1 MEKIPFE
8 QFVAEIETSLSNYA
22 ESNDIDRQSI
32 KTWLILALRKFGKN
46 ICERNETIVEVKN
59 GRALLPETFKSLTIA
74 LKVETAPFEEKKD
87 KQLILE
93 RQYIE
98 NGAIWDT
105 LTLSYI
111 VDYCE
116 TKIVTE
122 KVFANKENHIIYDI
136 VPLSLEDHVNKGSVD
151 VDCFNMHPSIRNN
164 YPNRIS
170 INNRS
175 LSTNFSTGFVYLK
188 FNSLPQDEEGE
199 PAIPVI
205 TTGDIYNFLENEMK
219 WRIAESLIANNKA
232 SQGLT
237 QLYSTWKNESIRL
250 FTFAQAEAK
259 MGRGFSKD
267 WDRKMYR
274 QKLINRLRLG
284 L

>member
-32 KTWLILALRKFGKN
+32 KIWLIQALRKFGKN

-59 GRALLPETFKSLTIA
+59 SRALLPETFKSLTIA
-74 LKVETAPFEEKKD
+74 LKVETSPFEEKKD
-87 KQLILE
+87 KQLVLE

-98 NGAIWDT
+98 NEAIWDT

-111 VDYCE
+111 QNFCE

-136 VPLSLEDHVNKGSVD
+136 VPLSLEDHINKDTIDVN
-151 VDCFNMHPSIRNN
+151 CFNILPSIRNN

-170 INNRS
+170 ITNRT
-175 LSTNFSTGFVYLK
+175 LNCNFKDGFVYLK
-188 FNSLPQDEEGE
+188 YNSLPQDEDGE
-199 PAIPVI
+199 IAIPIFTNGALFDYLLVHI
-205 TTGDIYNFLENEMK
+205 ERK
-219 WRIAESLIANNKA
+219 LIKNLILSNKA
-232 SQGLT
+232 SSEIKSMYQNIQQEET
-237 QLYSTWKNESIRL
+237 RL
-250 FTFAQAEAK
+250 FFNAQAEAK
-259 MGRGFSKD
+259 FHGLKKG
-267 WDRKMYR
+267 WDRHIYKINL
-274 QKLINRLRLG
+274 QNRLRRG

>member
-32 KTWLILALRKFGKN
+32 KTWLIQALRKFGKN

-59 GRALLPETFKSLTIA
+59 SRALLPETFKSLTIA
-74 LKVETAPFEEKKD
+74 LKVETSPFEEKKD
-87 KQLILE
+87 KQLVLE

-98 NGAIWDT
+98 NPAIWDT
-105 LTLSYI
+105 LSQKYV

-136 VPLSLEDHVNKGSVD
+136 VPLSLEDHINKDTIDVN
-151 VDCFNMHPSIRNN
+151 CFNILPSVRNN
-164 YPNRIS
+164 YPNKIS
-170 INNRS
+170 ITNRT
-175 LSTNFSTGFVYLK
+175 LNCNFKEGFVYLK
-188 FNSLPQDEEGE
+188 YNSLPQDEDGE
-199 PAIPVI
+199 IAIPI
-205 TTGDIYNFLENEMK
+205 LSNSAIYDFLELHIK
-219 WRIAESLIANNKA
+219 TRIAEYLIANNKA
-232 SQGLT
+232 SAGLS
-237 QLYSTWKNESIRL
+237 QLFNMWKQESNRKFIE
-250 FTFAQAEAK
+250 AQAEAK
-259 MGRGFSKD
+259 FHGLKKG
-267 WDRKMYR
+267 WDRHIYKINL
-274 QKLINRLRLG
+274 QNRLRRG

>member
-32 KTWLILALRKFGKN
+32 KTWLIQALRKFGKN

-59 GRALLPETFKSLTIA
+59 SRALLPETFKSLTIA
-74 LKVETAPFEEKKD
+74 LKVETSPFEEKKD
-87 KQLILE
+87 KQLVLE

-98 NGAIWDT
+98 NPAIWDT
-105 LTLSYI
+105 LTLSYV

-122 KVFANKENHIIYDI
+122 KVFANKENHVIYDI
-136 VPLSLEDHVNKGSVD
+136 VPLSLEDHINKDTIDVN
-151 VDCFNMHPSIRNN
+151 CFNILPSIRNN

-170 INNRS
+170 ITSRTLN
-175 LSTNFSTGFVYLK
+175 TNFKEGFVYLK
-188 FNSLPQDEEGE
+188 YNSLPQDDEGE
-199 PAIPVI
+199 IAIPVF
-205 TTGDIYNFLENEMK
+205 TTGDLYNFIENEMK
-219 WRIAESLIANNKA
+219 WRIAENLIANNKA
-232 SQGLT
+232 SQGLS
-237 QLYSTWKNESIRL
+237 QLYSTWKNESVRL
-250 FTFAQAEAK
+250 FISAQAEAK
-259 MGRGFSKD
+259 FHGLKD
-267 WDRKMYR
+267 SSWTRKFYK
-274 QKLINRLRLG
+274 QTLLNRKYKG